1 MGSWQLGDGA
11 IVRSRGKYVEAWRAA
26 ILILSDYWRD
36 WLVGADTVG
45 RSNQL
50 IAHHDCKVD
59 GQQWTILD
67 ITGIIQL
74 ELSGAFEKIIDKYG
88 DTEKYPYGPPSPIT
102 RQIIDNP
109 DTPVWNSVQGRLF
122 FEHRTGIGLLIA
134 GFVLQL
140 GAVWI
145 WV

>member
-1 MGSWQLGDGA
+1 MVLSCAAGGNTLKRGEQLFL
-11 IVRSRGKYVEAWRAA
+11 SC
-26 ILILSDYWRD
+26 LIIGRD

-50 IAHHDCKVD
+50 IAHHDCKVG